1 MSDHIYKLIELAG
14 SSPNSIEEA
23 IANAISRASKTVN
36 NLQWF
41 EVIETRG
48 YIENGQVAHYQVV
61 LKVGF
66 TLEQ

>member
-1 MSDHIYKLIELAG
+1 MTDHIYKLVELAG
-14 SSPNSIEEA
+14 TSPNSIEEA
-23 IANAISRASKTVN
+23 IANAINRASKTVN

-41 EVIETRG
+41 EVLETRG
-48 YIENGQVAHYQVV
+48 HIENGQVAHYQVV